1 MSFNKIN
8 EQDIPEEQRDAVFKG
23 ILEQSEQEF
32 DIKREK
38 MSHET
43 EVLSKWWYQKKIY
56 KFILKPSE
64 NTLVAILAQGH
75 NGGGRLCL

>member
-32 DIKREK
+32 DIKCEK

-64 NTLVAILAQGH
+64 KQQEPDMNSPEPDMNSL
-75 NGGGRLCL
+75 